1 MPTRSGA
8 ATGSTL
14 MAMPVCCFARAK
26 RRSVGWAKAPLRRA
40 HHLDVRAEWWARFA
54 LPTLRSTVLVSTLS
68 HHALRQQFRDLNRVE
83 CGAFQEL
90 IGSCEYRD
98 RMAASVAEIP
108 ANAADQDI
116 ILSRRIDRHRK
127 IILDPIVHD
136 LHARRIR
143 QDRAHLALDDRVFA
157 FEGNRRAMRPQH
169 RHAH

>member
-8 ATGSTL
+8 ATGSTP
-14 MAMPVCCFARAK
+14 MAMPACCFARAK

-68 HHALRQQFRDLNRVE
+68 HRPLRQQFRDLNCVQRRTL
-83 CGAFQEL
+83 QQL

-98 RMAASVAEIP
+98 RMAASVAEIL
-108 ANAADQDI
+108 ADAADQDI
-116 ILSRRIDRHRK
+116 ILARRIDRHRK

-136 LHARRIR
+136 LHA
-143 QDRAHLALDDRVFA
+143 
-157 FEGNRRAMRPQH
+157 
-169 RHAH
+169 